1 MAVAQSFRIKRNA
14 VSIGVLTAIYPPC
27 TCQEVSIEN
36 LTAADL
42 QIHTNDDQTEFLVL
56 APSYARLIPVK
67 AQWFS
72 PSEIAFWLKPGASG
86 TVVLLWY

>member
-1 MAVAQSFRIKRNA
+1 MAVAQAFRIKRNA

-27 TCQEVSIEN
+27 TCREVSIEN

-42 QIHTNDDQTEFLVL
+42 QIHTSEDQTEYL
-56 APSYARLIPVK
+56 ALAAGFERQIPGK
-67 AQWFS
+67 HQWFS

-86 TVVLLWY
+86 TVVLLWF

>member
-1 MAVAQSFRIKRNA
+1 VSVSQSFRIKRNA

-27 TCQEVSIEN
+27 TCTEVSVEN
-36 LTAADL
+36 LTSADL
-42 QIHTNDDQTEFLVL
+42 QIHTNSDETEYVAL
-56 APSYARLIPVK
+56 AAGFARLIPVK
-67 AQWFS
+67 NQWFS

>member
-14 VSIGVLTAIYPPC
+14 VSIGVLTAIRPPC
-27 TCQEVSIEN
+27 TCSEVSIQN

-42 QIHTNDDQTEFLVL
+42 TIHTNEDETEYLIL
-56 APSYARLIPVK
+56 AAGYERLIPVK
-67 AQWFS
+67 HQFFS

-86 TVVLLWY
+86 TVVMLWY